1 MINTGGNTT
10 GDTQAKLVTKIEK
23 AKGIQQRKE

>member
-1 MINTGGNTT
+1 MINTGGNAT

-23 AKGIQQRKE
+23 DKRIQQRKE